1 MNFTWLGNRKTITAI
16 FALAM
21 AILVLI
27 VTLTYHRTIL
37 LVQTE
42 VSREQSHRLLETT
55 QQLLS
60 ELEDA
65 ETGQRGYLITG
76 EESYLAPYQ
85 SAVDEVGNTVKQLHD
100 LARQDPDQEREL
112 AALEPLKE
120 AKLGEL
126 SQTIDLRRKAG
137 FDAAKQIVQTN
148 AGEQIMEKM
157 RKIIARM
164 DGRAEKSIN
173 VDQQLT
179 ETAAR
184 RSIHVVLLGGAV
196 TLVLLL
202 STFFLLHKEIAV
214 RTRAEEK
221 VSRLNEGLK
230 QGTAELEAKNM
241 ELAGFNKKLETEIDA
256 RKEAEEGVQRLNVDL
271 ERRTEELEA
280 SNKELEAFTYSVA
293 HDLRA
298 PLRHIDGFSKL
309 LLEEGSA
316 ELSDENRHYLS
327 RICDGTNRMG
337 LLVDDLL
344 NLARLGRRE
353 LSLQVTGLS
362 SIVEDVLKEV
372 KAENTK
378 RDIQWNIQP
387 LPFVECDP
395 ALVRQVFSNL
405 LSNAAK
411 YTRPRTPAR
420 IEVDQMDDGGQ
431 PVILVRDNG
440 VGFSMKYADKLFG
453 VFQRLHRPEDFEG
466 TGVGLATVH
475 RIVRKHGGRVWAQAE
490 LDKGA
495 TFYFTLG
502 TQSAKGN
509 KQNAESSKDSR
520 QEAA

>member
-1 MNFTWLGNRKTITAI
+1 MNITWLGNRRTITAT
-16 FALAM
+16 FALAI
-21 AILVLI
+21 AILLLI
-27 VTLTYHRTIL
+27 VTMTYHSTLRLI
-37 LVQTE
+37 QTD
-42 VSREQSHRLLETT
+42 VSRQHNHRVLEKTG
-55 QQLLS
+55 QLLS

-85 SAVDEVGNTVKQLHD
+85 RAVGEVRETIKELHGLVREDPNQQRD
-100 LARQDPDQEREL
+100 LAAIE
-112 AALEPLKE
+112 ALKE
-120 AKLGEL
+120 AKLTEL
-126 SQTIDLRRKAG
+126 LQTIDLRRKAG

-148 AGEQIMEKM
+148 VGKQAMDDM
-157 RKIIARM
+157 RKIIAGM
-164 DGRAEKSIN
+164 DERAEKSLS
-173 VDQQLT
+173 VDQQIE

-184 RSIHVVLLGGAV
+184 RSIQVVLLGGAV
-196 TLVLLL
+196 TVVLLF
-202 STFFLLHKEIAV
+202 STFLLLRREIAV
-214 RTRAEEK
+214 RTSAEEK

-230 QGTAELEAKNM
+230 QGSAELEAKNKEM
-241 ELAGFNKKLETEIDA
+241 GAFNKKLETEIGA
-256 RKEAEEGVQRLNVDL
+256 RKQAEEGVQRLNVDL
-271 ERRTEELEA
+271 EHRTEELEA

-309 LLEEGSA
+309 LLEEGGA
-316 ELSDENRHYLS
+316 ELSEENKRYLS

-337 LLVDDLL
+337 QLVDDLL

-353 LSLQVTGLS
+353 LSLQVTGLNS
-362 SIVEDVLKEV
+362 VLEEVLKDV
-372 KAENTK
+372 KAENAN
-378 RDIQWNIQP
+378 RDIRWNIQP

-411 YTRPRTPAR
+411 YTRPRQPAA
-420 IEVDQMDDGGQ
+420 IEVSQMNEDGQ

-475 RIVRKHGGRVWAQAE
+475 RIVRKHGGRVWAEAE

-502 TQSAKGN
+502 SQKSESRN
-509 KQNAESSKDSR
+509 QNAEGVGK
-520 QEAA
+520 AA